1 MIIGPSG
8 EHEVVYSPIGGQD
21 FFLVSAE
28 IVQRCRCA
36 SQIPQLGD
44 GVVGSR
50 QKKIVV
56 GGRPRDGRNP
66 TGVMRHRRFDDGTLL
81 RAWIVNAHVT
91 IAGTS
96 RDEAI

>member
-1 MIIGPSG
+1 MERTMDHNVQGDLETGTRLKRSLLSPEYFQMIIGPSG
-8 EHEVVYSPIGGQD
+8 EHEVVDSPICGQD

-56 GGRPRDGRNP
+56 GG
-66 TGVMRHRRFDDGTLL
+66 
-81 RAWIVNAHVT
+81 
-91 IAGTS
+91 
-96 RDEAI
+96 